1 MESQTSRTSTT
12 DKQECERM
20 RVVCQIDLNDEKE
33 LKKRIKDIHENN
45 YTKAELE
52 NQISYILR
60 DVFNIAVMKSN
71 QTYF

>member
-1 MESQTSRTSTT
+1 
-12 DKQECERM
+12 M